1 MDIFAQVLDVLP
13 ALQQGIMVAV
23 QPHNLALAVI
33 GVIVGLFVGALPG
46 LGSVN
51 GVAILLPFTFVINEA
66 TPDPASPMIFLA
78 AIYYGAMYG
87 GAISSITLGIP
98 GASTAVATTFD
109 GRPMA
114 LQGNADRAL
123 VTAAIASFIG
133 GTIATVFFSIFAPA
147 LSSVA
152 LDFGNPEIFALML
165 LAFATFI
172 GLGGDDIP
180 KTMFSIF
187 FGLLLATVGFDTIS
201 GEPRLIF
208 FNEREQTA
216 VLEALGSADA
226 AASVPIFN
234 SVGWFSR
241 GIQFLVL
248 AIGVYGIGEML
259 WTINESRY
267 KVTMTETKISFSRIM
282 RGIVGM
288 KDAWKG
294 TMIGS
299 LLGFFVGI
307 LPAAGA
313 TPGSLMS
320 YGVAKMTSRDPKSYG
335 QGNPDGVAAPEAANN
350 SASTGAMLPMM
361 TLGIPGSP
369 TTAVLLAGM
378 VIWGLEPGP
387 RLFEDRPEFVWP
399 LIGSFYISNIVA
411 VLVNLAF
418 IPLFLWVLRMPFT
431 ILAPVIFVLSVIGTY
446 AAYDNMYD
454 VWLMVLFG
462 LGAYML
468 RILDYPLAPAVLAV
482 VLGGTAEQ
490 KLRQSLLLSDGDF
503 GVFYNPFFD
512 RDGKGQEWWI
522 APITTWIAVILIAL
536 PIVIWAVRKM
546 RGADKV
552 VD

>member
-1 MDIFAQVLDVLP
+1 MDIVA
-13 ALQQGIMVAV
+13 ALMDGLWVAV
-23 QPHNLALAVI
+23 QPHNLALAII

-66 TPDPASPMIFLA
+66 TSDPAAPMIFLA

-114 LQGNADRAL
+114 LNGNADRAL
-123 VTAAIASFIG
+123 VTAAIASFVG
-133 GTIATVFFSIFAPA
+133 GTVATLFFTGFAPL

-180 KTMFSIF
+180 KTLFSIF

-208 FNEREQTA
+208 FNDREQTA
-216 VLEALGSADA
+216 LLEAVG
-226 AASVPIFN
+226 ASTEAVPFFD

-248 AIGVYGIGEML
+248 AIGVYGIGEMI
-259 WTINESRY
+259 WTINASRY
-267 KVTMTETKISFSRIM
+267 KITTTETTISFKRIM
-282 RGIVGM
+282 SGVVGM

-294 TMIGS
+294 TTIGS

-320 YGVAKMTSRDPKSYG
+320 YGVAKMTSRNPKSYG
-335 QGNPDGVAAPEAANN
+335 EGNPDGVAAPEAANN

-387 RLFEDRPEFVWP
+387 RLFEDRPDFVWP
-399 LIGSFYISNIVA
+399 LIGSFYVSNVVA

-418 IPLFLWVLRMPFT
+418 IPLFLAVLRMPFT
-431 ILAPVIFVLSVIGTY
+431 ILAPVIFVLSIIGTY

-462 LGAYML
+462 FGAYIL

-482 VLGGTAEQ
+482 VLGTTAEE
-490 KLRQSLLLSDGDF
+490 KMRQSLLLSDGDF
-503 GVFYNPFFD
+503 AIFWNPFFD

-522 APITTWIAVILIAL
+522 APVTTWIALILIAL
-536 PIVIWAVRKM
+536 PIIIWAVRSM
-546 RGADKV
+546 RGRNSVKA
-552 VD
+552 